1 MKKYDPF
8 FLKRGIVGVCLLK
21 KVLMALM
28 AFVLLLSNC
37 LTVLAVEKPTAYSD
51 EVYAA
56 LKESFTVPIK
66 LKNNAGL
73 MGFKITVKYPEA
85 QIALKDISSGSLTK
99 KGMFNTT
106 VTDYYSV
113 KGSFDVIWSDT
124 QNVSEDGTLFMLT
137 FETLG
142 YADYGKY
149 KIDLT
154 YSADDTFN
162 EKWKAVQL
170 DCQSITVNILD
181 SKSASKKNEEKTTL
195 PSNNSGKP
203 VSDDYLISSVKAML
217 ESYQIVDI
225 SDVSDDAQKDSFLK
239 FVNSRNLA
247 YSKDA
252 VQFRSFDELRE
263 AYIKALKNS
272 ATKNVLE
279 SVDGEKV
286 ISISDRILKKYG
298 VGSFSELSDDKKE
311 AAVESALGSIAGEG
325 GDTRDFAKILDNDT
339 AADVLDGIVNGAKID
354 QKNLNKVK
362 NMGNVHLG
370 IKIIII
376 FGCLIIILIII
387 LFLKKQKIIQKI

>member
-1 MKKYDPF
+1 MKK
-8 FLKRGIVGVCLLK
+8 LLS
-21 KVLMALM
+21 VLLAGLFI
-28 AFVLLLSNC
+28 FVLNTC
-37 LTVLAVEKPTAYSD
+37 AFAAGNAVVFSD
-51 EVYAA
+51 EINTT
-56 LKESFTVPIK
+56 LKEEFVVPVKI
-66 LKNNAGL
+66 KNNSGL
-73 MGFKITVKYPEA
+73 MGFKITVNYPDS
-85 QIALKDISSGSLTK
+85 QITLKNVSSGSLT
-99 KGMFNTT
+99 GSGLFNTS

-113 KGSFDVIWSDT
+113 KGSFDVLWSDA
-124 QNVSEDGTLFMLT
+124 QNVNGDGTLFMIT

-181 SKSASKKNEEKTTL
+181 SKSASKKNEVKTTL

-203 VSDDYLISSVKAML
+203 VPDDYLISSVKAML

-225 SDVSDDAQKDSFLK
+225 SDVSDDSQKDSFLK

-311 AAVESALGSIAGEG
+311 AAVESALGSIASEG
-325 GDTRDFAKILDNDT
+325 GDTRNFAMISDNDT
-339 AADVLDGIVNGAKID
+339 AADVLDGIVNGAKEE
-354 QKNLNKVK
+354 QNNSVPVK
-362 NMGNVHLG
+362 SKHNFATW
-370 IKIIII
+370 KI
-376 FGCLIIILIII
+376 FLIAVAFVVIVIVLAGFIYLKKKGILIRGG
-387 LFLKKQKIIQKI
+387 KSK

>member
-1 MKKYDPF
+1 M
-8 FLKRGIVGVCLLK
+8 GGCLLK

-37 LTVLAVEKPTAYSD
+37 LTVLAVEKPTVYSD

-181 SKSASKKNEEKTTL
+181 SKSASKKNEVKTTL

-286 ISISDRILKKYG
+286 ISISDKILKEYG

-339 AADVLDGIVNGAKID
+339 AADVLDGIVNGAKTD

-362 NMGNVHLG
+362 NKRNVHLG

-376 FGCLIIILIII
+376 FGSLIMVLIII
-387 LFLKKQKIIQKI
+387 LFLKKII

>member
-1 MKKYDPF
+1 MKKYDLF

-37 LTVLAVEKPTAYSD
+37 LTVLAVEKPTVYSD

-66 LKNNAGL
+66 FKNNAGL

-181 SKSASKKNEEKTTL
+181 SKSASKKNEVKTTL

-286 ISISDRILKKYG
+286 ISISDKILKEYG

-339 AADVLDGIVNGAKID
+339 AADVLDGIVNGAKTD

-362 NMGNVHLG
+362 NKRNVHLG

-376 FGCLIIILIII
+376 FGSLIMILIII
-387 LFLKKQKIIQKI
+387 LFLKKII

>member
-1 MKKYDPF
+1 MIF
-8 FLKRGIVGVCLLK
+8 FLKREIVGVCLLK

-37 LTVLAVEKPTAYSD
+37 LTVLAVEKPTVYSD

-181 SKSASKKNEEKTTL
+181 SKSASKKNEVKTTL

-286 ISISDRILKKYG
+286 ISISDKILKEYG

-311 AAVESALGSIAGEG
+311 AAVESALSSIAGEG

-339 AADVLDGIVNGAKID
+339 AADVLDGIVNGAKTD

-362 NMGNVHLG
+362 NKRNVHLG

-376 FGCLIIILIII
+376 FGSLIMVLIII
-387 LFLKKQKIIQKI
+387 LFLKKII

>member
-1 MKKYDPF
+1 M
-8 FLKRGIVGVCLLK
+8 GVCLLK

-37 LTVLAVEKPTAYSD
+37 LTVLAVEKPTVYSD

-181 SKSASKKNEEKTTL
+181 SKSASKKNEVKTTL

-225 SDVSDDAQKDSFLK
+225 SDVSDVSQKDSFLK

-311 AAVESALGSIAGEG
+311 AAVESALSSIAGEG
-325 GDTRDFAKILDNDT
+325 GDTRDFAKIPDNDT
-339 AADVLDGIVNGAKID
+339 VADVLDGIVNGAKTD
-354 QKNLNKVK
+354 QKKLNKVK
-362 NMGNVHLG
+362 NKRNVHLG

-376 FGCLIIILIII
+376 FGSLIMILIII
-387 LFLKKQKIIQKI
+387 LFLKKII

>member
-1 MKKYDPF
+1 M
-8 FLKRGIVGVCLLK
+8 K

-37 LTVLAVEKPTAYSD
+37 LTVLAVEKPTVYSD

-85 QIALKDISSGSLTK
+85 QITLKDISSGSITK

-181 SKSASKKNEEKTTL
+181 SKSASKKNEVKTIL

-225 SDVSDDAQKDSFLK
+225 SDVSDDSQKDSFLK

-370 IKIIII
+370 IKNIII

-387 LFLKKQKIIQKI
+387 LFLKKQKII

>member
-1 MKKYDPF
+1 MKK
-8 FLKRGIVGVCLLK
+8 LLS
-21 KVLMALM
+21 VLLAGLFI
-28 AFVLLLSNC
+28 FVLNTSAFAAGN
-37 LTVLAVEKPTAYSD
+37 AVVFSD
-51 EVYAA
+51 EINTT
-56 LKESFTVPIK
+56 LKEEFVVPVKI
-66 LKNNAGL
+66 KNNSGL
-73 MGFKITVKYPEA
+73 MGFKITVKYPDS
-85 QIALKDISSGSLTK
+85 QITLKNVSSGSLT
-99 KGMFNTT
+99 GSGLFNTS

-113 KGSFDVIWSDT
+113 KGSFDVLWSDA
-124 QNVSEDGTLFMLT
+124 QNVNGDGTLFMIT

-181 SKSASKKNEEKTTL
+181 RKSASKKNEVKTTL

-225 SDVSDDAQKDSFLK
+225 SDVSGDSQKDSFLK

-272 ATKNVLE
+272 AKKNVLE

-286 ISISDRILKKYG
+286 ISISDKILKEYG

-325 GDTRDFAKILDNDT
+325 GDTRDFAMISDNDT
-339 AADVLDGIVNGAKID
+339 AADVLDGIVNGAKEE
-354 QKNLNKVK
+354 QQESVSVK
-362 NMGNVHLG
+362 N
-370 IKIIII
+370 
-376 FGCLIIILIII
+376 
-387 LFLKKQKIIQKI
+387 KQKIEKWGLILIVSACFVTVLLVIGIVLKKKEYHFKRGGKD

>member
-1 MKKYDPF
+1 M
-8 FLKRGIVGVCLLK
+8 GVCLLK

-37 LTVLAVEKPTAYSD
+37 LTVLAAEKPIVYSD

-154 YSADDTFN
+154 YSSDDTFN

-181 SKSASKKNEEKTTL
+181 SKSASKKNEVKTTL

-286 ISISDRILKKYG
+286 ISISDRILKEYG

>member
-1 MKKYDPF
+1 MLLF
-8 FLKRGIVGVCLLK
+8 F
-21 KVLMALM
+21 
-28 AFVLLLSNC
+28 
-37 LTVLAVEKPTAYSD
+37 SD
-51 EVYAA
+51 EINTT
-56 LKESFTVPIK
+56 LKEEFVVPVKI
-66 LKNNAGL
+66 KNNSGL
-73 MGFKITVKYPEA
+73 MGFKITVNYPDS
-85 QIALKDISSGSLTK
+85 QITLKNVSSGSLT
-99 KGMFNTT
+99 GSGLFNTS

-113 KGSFDVIWSDT
+113 KGSFDVLWSDA
-124 QNVSEDGTLFMLT
+124 QNVNGDGTLFMIT

-181 SKSASKKNEEKTTL
+181 SKSASKKNEVKTTL

-203 VSDDYLISSVKAML
+203 VPDDYLISSVKAML

-225 SDVSDDAQKDSFLK
+225 SDVSDDSQKDSFLK

-311 AAVESALGSIAGEG
+311 AAVESALGSIASEG
-325 GDTRDFAKILDNDT
+325 GDTRNFAMISDNDT
-339 AADVLDGIVNGAKID
+339 AADVLDGIVNGAKEE
-354 QKNLNKVK
+354 QNNSVPVK
-362 NMGNVHLG
+362 SKHNFATW
-370 IKIIII
+370 KI
-376 FGCLIIILIII
+376 FLIAVAFVVIVIVLAGFIYLKKKGILIRGG
-387 LFLKKQKIIQKI
+387 KSK

>member
-1 MKKYDPF
+1 M
-8 FLKRGIVGVCLLK
+8 GVCLLK

-28 AFVLLLSNC
+28 VFVLLLSNC
-37 LTVLAVEKPTAYSD
+37 LTVLAVEKPTVYSD

-162 EKWKAVQL
+162 EKWGAVQL

-181 SKSASKKNEEKTTL
+181 SKSASKKNEVKTTL

-225 SDVSDDAQKDSFLK
+225 SDVSDDAQRDSFLK

-252 VQFRSFDELRE
+252 IQFRSFDELKE

-286 ISISDRILKKYG
+286 ISISDKILKEYG

-354 QKNLNKVK
+354 QKNLNKVN

>member
-1 MKKYDPF
+1 
-8 FLKRGIVGVCLLK
+8 
-21 KVLMALM
+21 M
-28 AFVLLLSNC
+28 AFVLLFANC
-37 LTVLAVEKPTAYSD
+37 LTVLAVEKPIVYSD
-51 EVYAA
+51 EVYVA
-56 LKESFTVPIK
+56 LKESFTVPIR

-99 KGMFNTT
+99 SGMFNTT

-124 QNVSEDGTLFMLT
+124 QNVDGDGTLFMLT

-162 EKWKAVQL
+162 EKWGAVQL

-181 SKSASKKNEEKTTL
+181 SKSASKKNEVKTTL

-203 VSDDYLISSVKAML
+203 ISDDYLISSVKAML
-217 ESYQIVDI
+217 ESYQIIDI

-252 VQFRSFDELRE
+252 VQFRSFDELKE

-286 ISISDRILKKYG
+286 ISISDKILKEYG

-311 AAVESALGSIAGEG
+311 AAVESALSSISGEG

-339 AADVLDGIVNGAKID
+339 AADVLDGIVNGAKTD
-354 QKNLNKVK
+354 QKKLNKVK
-362 NMGNVHLG
+362 NMGNEHLG

-387 LFLKKQKIIQKI
+387 LFLKKSKNHINGGIKS

>member
-1 MKKYDPF
+1 M
-8 FLKRGIVGVCLLK
+8 GVCLLK

-37 LTVLAVEKPTAYSD
+37 LTVLAAEKPTVYSD

-66 LKNNAGL
+66 LKNNEGL
-73 MGFKITVKYPEA
+73 MGFKITIKYPEA

-99 KGMFNTT
+99 SGMFNTT

-181 SKSASKKNEEKTTL
+181 SKSASKKNEVKTTL

-286 ISISDRILKKYG
+286 ISISDKILKEYG

-339 AADVLDGIVNGAKID
+339 AADVLDGIVNGAKTD

-362 NMGNVHLG
+362 NKRNVHLG

-376 FGCLIIILIII
+376 FGSLIMVLIII
-387 LFLKKQKIIQKI
+387 LFLKKII

>member
-1 MKKYDPF
+1 M
-8 FLKRGIVGVCLLK
+8 K

-37 LTVLAVEKPTAYSD
+37 LTVLAVEKPTVYSD

-181 SKSASKKNEEKTTL
+181 SKSASKKNEVKTTL

-286 ISISDRILKKYG
+286 ISISDKILKEYG

-311 AAVESALGSIAGEG
+311 AAVESALSSIAGEG

-339 AADVLDGIVNGAKID
+339 AADVLDGIVNGAKTD

-362 NMGNVHLG
+362 NKRNVHLG

-376 FGCLIIILIII
+376 FGSLIMVLIII
-387 LFLKKQKIIQKI
+387 LFLKKII

>member
-1 MKKYDPF
+1 M
-8 FLKRGIVGVCLLK
+8 GVCLLK

-37 LTVLAVEKPTAYSD
+37 LTVLAVEKPTVYSD

-170 DCQSITVNILD
+170 DCQSITINILD
-181 SKSASKKNEEKTTL
+181 SKSASKKNEVKTIL

-252 VQFRSFDELRE
+252 VQFRSFDELKE

-286 ISISDRILKKYG
+286 ISISDRILKEYG

-325 GDTRDFAKILDNDT
+325 GDTREFAKILDNDT

-387 LFLKKQKIIQKI
+387 LFLKNKKLYKKINGGIKS

>member
-1 MKKYDPF
+1 M
-8 FLKRGIVGVCLLK
+8 GVCLLK

-37 LTVLAVEKPTAYSD
+37 LTVLAVEKPTVYSD

-113 KGSFDVIWSDT
+113 KGGFDVIWSDT

-154 YSADDTFN
+154 YSSDDTFN

-181 SKSASKKNEEKTTL
+181 SKSASKKNEVKTTL

-239 FVNSRNLA
+239 FVNSRNLS

-252 VQFRSFDELRE
+252 VQFRSFDELKE

-286 ISISDRILKKYG
+286 ISISDKILKEYG

-311 AAVESALGSIAGEG
+311 AAVESALSSIAGEG

>member
-1 MKKYDPF
+1 MKK
-8 FLKRGIVGVCLLK
+8 LLS
-21 KVLMALM
+21 VLLAGLFI
-28 AFVLLLSNC
+28 FVLNTC
-37 LTVLAVEKPTAYSD
+37 AFAAGNAVVFSD
-51 EVYAA
+51 EINTT
-56 LKESFTVPIK
+56 LKEEFVVPVKI
-66 LKNNAGL
+66 KNNSGL
-73 MGFKITVKYPEA
+73 MGFKITVNYPDS
-85 QIALKDISSGSLTK
+85 QITLKNVSSGSLT
-99 KGMFNTT
+99 GSGLFNTS

-113 KGSFDVIWSDT
+113 KGSFDVLWSDA
-124 QNVSEDGTLFMLT
+124 QNVNGDGTLFMIT

-181 SKSASKKNEEKTTL
+181 NKSASKKNEVKTTL

-225 SDVSDDAQKDSFLK
+225 SDVSDDSQKDSFLK

-286 ISISDRILKKYG
+286 ISISDSILKNYG
-298 VGSFSELSDDKKE
+298 VGSFSELPDEKKKE
-311 AAVESALGSIAGEG
+311 AIGNALESIVGDG
-325 GDTRDFAKILDNDT
+325 GDTRDFAMISDNDT
-339 AADVLDGIVNGAKID
+339 AADVLDGIVNGAKVEQENSLALPHKGEQRD
-354 QKNLNKVK
+354 RTFNL
-362 NMGNVHLG
+362 
-370 IKIIII
+370 II
-376 FGCLIIILIII
+376 FACIFFLTILGFVMI
-387 LFLKKQKIIQKI
+387 KKWRRHKECKNYEK

>member
-1 MKKYDPF
+1 M
-8 FLKRGIVGVCLLK
+8 GVCLLK

-37 LTVLAVEKPTAYSD
+37 LTVLAVEKPTVYSD

-181 SKSASKKNEEKTTL
+181 SKSASKKNEVKTTL

-286 ISISDRILKKYG
+286 ISISDKILKEYG

-339 AADVLDGIVNGAKID
+339 AADVLDEIVNGAKTD

-362 NMGNVHLG
+362 NKRNVHLG

-376 FGCLIIILIII
+376 FGSLIMILIII
-387 LFLKKQKIIQKI
+387 LFLKKII

>member
-1 MKKYDPF
+1 M
-8 FLKRGIVGVCLLK
+8 GVCLLK

-37 LTVLAVEKPTAYSD
+37 LTVLAAEKPIVYSD

-66 LKNNAGL
+66 LKNNEGL

-99 KGMFNTT
+99 SGMFNTT

-181 SKSASKKNEEKTTL
+181 SKSASKKNEVKTTL

-298 VGSFSELSDDKKE
+298 AGSFSELSNDKKE

-339 AADVLDGIVNGAKID
+339 AADVLDGIVNGAKEE
-354 QKNLNKVK
+354 QNNSVPVK
-362 NMGNVHLG
+362 SKHNFATW
-370 IKIIII
+370 KIV
-376 FGCLIIILIII
+376 LIAVAFVVIVIVLVGFIYLRKKGILIRGG
-387 LFLKKQKIIQKI
+387 KSK

>member
-1 MKKYDPF
+1 M
-8 FLKRGIVGVCLLK
+8 GVCLLK

-37 LTVLAVEKPTAYSD
+37 LTVLAVEKPTVYSD

-85 QIALKDISSGSLTK
+85 QIALKDISSGSLTN

-113 KGSFDVIWSDT
+113 KGRFNVIWSDT

-181 SKSASKKNEEKTTL
+181 SKSASKKNEVKTTL

-286 ISISDRILKKYG
+286 ISISDKILKEYG

-339 AADVLDGIVNGAKID
+339 AADVLDEIVNGAKTD
-354 QKNLNKVK
+354 QKNSNKVK
-362 NMGNVHLG
+362 NKRNVHLG

-376 FGCLIIILIII
+376 FGSLIMVLIII
-387 LFLKKQKIIQKI
+387 LFLKKII

>member
-1 MKKYDPF
+1 MIF
-8 FLKRGIVGVCLLK
+8 FLKREIVGVCLLK

-37 LTVLAVEKPTAYSD
+37 LTVLAVEKPTVYSD

-181 SKSASKKNEEKTTL
+181 SKSASKKNEVKTTL

-286 ISISDRILKKYG
+286 ISISDKILKEYG

-311 AAVESALGSIAGEG
+311 AAVESALSSIAGES

-339 AADVLDGIVNGAKID
+339 AADVLDGIVNGAKTD

-362 NMGNVHLG
+362 NKRNVHLG

-376 FGCLIIILIII
+376 FGSLIMVLIII
-387 LFLKKQKIIQKI
+387 LFLKKII

>member
-1 MKKYDPF
+1 M
-8 FLKRGIVGVCLLK
+8 GVCLLK

-37 LTVLAVEKPTAYSD
+37 LTVLAVEKPTVYSD

-85 QIALKDISSGSLTK
+85 QIALNDISSGSLTK

-124 QNVSEDGTLFMLT
+124 QNVSEDGTLFILT

-162 EKWKAVQL
+162 EKWGAVQL

-181 SKSASKKNEEKTTL
+181 SKSASKKNEVKTTL

-225 SDVSDDAQKDSFLK
+225 SDVFDDAQKDSFLK

-252 VQFRSFDELRE
+252 VQFRSFDELKE

-286 ISISDRILKKYG
+286 ISISDKILKEYG

-339 AADVLDGIVNGAKID
+339 AADVLDGIVNGAKTD

-362 NMGNVHLG
+362 NKRNVHLG

-376 FGCLIIILIII
+376 FGSLIMVLIII
-387 LFLKKQKIIQKI
+387 LFLKKII